1 MTNTDLSGP
10 QRAIIAAM
18 YHRTRK
24 DWLEWGAAE
33 IARRVKRSPDEIS
46 RDLRDLAA
54 MGMVSSDIART
65 TNRYGFTCWQ
75 ATDSGKRTVAS

>member
-1 MTNTDLSGP
+1 MTNTDLSEP

-54 MGMVSSDIART
+54 MGMVAGSAGKVA
-65 TNRYGFTCWQ
+65 NGGGFIGWR
-75 ATDSGKRTVAS
+75 ATPIGKKMVAQ